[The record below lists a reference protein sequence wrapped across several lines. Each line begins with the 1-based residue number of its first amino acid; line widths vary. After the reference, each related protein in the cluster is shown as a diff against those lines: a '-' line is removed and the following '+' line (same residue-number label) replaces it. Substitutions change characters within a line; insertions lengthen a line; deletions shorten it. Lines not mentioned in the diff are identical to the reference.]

1 MYNRL
6 WNRWIVLQHYF
17 SHYYQSNNCRSST
30 EFCRDIL
37 ISSRSASPAPEH
49 INNYNRDRIADAEE
63 KIHTSRMRAM

>member
-1 MYNRL
+1 MTGGRL
-6 WNRWIVLQHYF
+6 LHVCF
-17 SHYYQSNNCRSST
+17 QSNNCRSST